1 MGSAIS
7 EILLNSMTGNFIL
20 HASGGVS
27 SVFLFI
33 YLTKT
38 LRLSFVNWRV
48 TLLVLFAFVCMLG
61 VLNELAEFLFELIT
75 PLTFSVDSQDTWRD
89 FVANT
94 FGAALAWMIYKSVQT
109 IKSKI

>member
-1 MGSAIS
+1 
-7 EILLNSMTGNFIL
+7 
-20 HASGGVS
+20 
-27 SVFLFI
+27 
-33 YLTKT
+33 
-38 LRLSFVNWRV
+38 
-48 TLLVLFAFVCMLG
+48 LLVLFAFVCMLG